1 MPHAEYEVYG
11 PRSNATTSSARSRR
25 FAALAALIPAASP
38 PTIARRRAIVAPTL
52 PAAGHSSLGLPR
64 RSIFGRPAV
73 GASAFGKLPRH
84 GRRRLTSLANTPWMT
99 EAVDALAREL
109 RSHHAPTADHSHRLA
124 TLARHVAE
132 RLPRRW
138 APATLARHVAERL
151 ALDAIE
157 ATEVELVAVLHD
169 VGKLTIDPHLLDWEG
184 PLDETQRARI
194 RRHTIAGEERLTE
207 IAGLEHLANLVGA
220 THEAWDGSGY
230 PDGLRAERIPLTAR
244 IVSAADSFDAMT
256 SDRAYRTALPR
267 REACRRLRTGAGAQF
282 DPHVVDALL
291 RVVGCGPLRRS

>member
-1 MPHAEYEVYG
+1 MPHAEYDVYG
-11 PRSNATTSSARSRR
+11 PRSKATTSRSRSRR
-25 FAALAALIPAASP
+25 FAVIAALIPAASP
-38 PTIARRRAIVAPTL
+38 PTIASRRAIVARTL
-52 PAAGHSSLGLPR
+52 PAAGHSSHAPPPERSGRAVSVPTALGAP
-64 RSIFGRPAV
+64 
-73 GASAFGKLPRH
+73 AFGKLRAH
-84 GRRRLTSLANTPWMT
+84 GRRPLTSLADTPWMT

-109 RSHHAPTADHSHRLA
+109 RSHHAPTADHSHRL
-124 TLARHVAE
+124 
-132 RLPRRW
+132 
-138 APATLARHVAERL
+138 ATLARHVAERL

-184 PLDETQRARI
+184 PLDETQRERI
-194 RRHTIAGEERLTE
+194 RRHTIAGEELLAE
-207 IAGLEHLANLVGA
+207 IAGLENLAFLVRA

-230 PDGLRAERIPLTAR
+230 PDGLRGDRIPLTAR

-267 REACRRLRTGAGAQF
+267 REACRRLRAGAGVQF
-282 DPHVVDALL
+282 DPRVVDALL